1 MIRAGSLQQRVGG
14 ERVAPACADDVAIMD
29 ASITAAAQAI
39 AEARRVRAEAEDELV
54 AWAMIFRPAA

>member
-1 MIRAGSLQQRVGG
+1 
-14 ERVAPACADDVAIMD
+14 MD